1 MRPASDW
8 LGGAPHRALL
18 PSDIIHGPWDAL
30 GRPGTPWEHPC
41 GWRAPEQPVT
51 PTPQGAG
58 IALGQQAEEP
68 VLPPSHGVPLGDPAH
83 CTIV

>member
-1 MRPASDW
+1 MTGLVEPLTGPCFPLTSSM
-8 LGGAPHRALL
+8 AP
-18 PSDIIHGPWDAL
+18 GTPWDAL